1 MIEAEKGW
9 VMTPT
14 KPPAT
19 NDRPG
24 LYICCLR
31 TAERYY
37 ERNERLHSPIP
48 KGTIIVC
55 ENKICG
61 QRIEYIGGG
70 WKNADAN

>member
-1 MIEAEKGW
+1 
-9 VMTPT
+9 MTT
-14 KPPAT
+14 PPPET
-19 NDRPG
+19 QVV

-37 ERNERLHSPIP
+37 ERNERLYSPIP
-48 KGTIIVC
+48 KGTIIAC

-70 WKNADAN
+70 WKNANAKDRDTSSSE